1 MAETAGTIARTLKTS
16 LDSDS
21 LMLVKA
27 GDLLGDLAVNLVLA
41 LVIFAVTLWLAGWAS
56 RAAKA
61 AIAALPRTHN
71 DVTLQSFAG
80 SVARSAVVIFGLIA
94 VLRRLG
100 VETTSIIAV
109 LGAASLA
116 VGLALQGAL
125 SNVAA
130 GVMILIL
137 RPYQVGD
144 TVTLAGRTGAVRR
157 LDLFNTELID
167 PDGLKVVVPNGKAFG
182 DIIVN
187 HSEIVRRRIELTF
200 PLDPGEDAERAAAL
214 ALKLAVAD
222 RRVLADPP
230 AWAKPTELSAG
241 ALTLALRVW
250 VSPADHAEAR
260 SDLLQAIKR
269 AFDNQGVQLATPL
282 PTAVTVAP
290 KPQA

>member
-1 MAETAGTIARTLKTS
+1 
-16 LDSDS
+16 
-21 LMLVKA
+21 MLVKA
-27 GDLLGDLAVNLVLA
+27 GDLLGDLAVNLMIA

-61 AIAALPRTHN
+61 AIRTLPRTQH
-71 DVTLQSFAG
+71 DITLQSFAG

-144 TVTLAGRTGAVRR
+144 TVTLAGRTGTERR
-157 LDLFNTELID
+157 LDLFNTELVD

-187 HSEIVRRRIELTF
+187 HTEIVRRRIELNF
-200 PLDPGEDAERAAAL
+200 PLDPAEDAERAGSL
-214 ALKLAVAD
+214 ALELAAAD
-222 RRVLADPP
+222 RRVLSDPP
-230 AWAKPTELSAG
+230 AWAKATELSAG
-241 ALTLALRVW
+241 ALTLTLRVW
-250 VSPADHAEAR
+250 VSPADHGEAR

-269 AFDNQGVQLATPL
+269 AFDNQGVQLAVP
-282 PTAVTVAP
+282 PPAAPTVAP
-290 KPQA
+290 KPQG